1 MRKKRILA
9 MVLIIVLSLAGC
21 WLEPVDTTEPGPRV
35 VTEISITRESDQL
48 TKHYTKDEQLNV
60 FLNYLRLVSPKG
72 PPVTEILDQPSKEA
86 FEIHVYYS
94 DGTEK
99 YYRQKGLMYLYDDN
113 QEWKEIDPGIA
124 ARLPQL
130 FEENDE

>member
-1 MRKKRILA
+1 MRKNKILA
-9 MVLIIVLSLAGC
+9 VVLIMVLILTGC
-21 WLEPVDTTEPGPRV
+21 RWESVDITEPGPRV

-48 TKHYTKDEQLNV
+48 TKHYTRDEQLTV
-60 FLNYLRLVSPKG
+60 FLNYLRLISPKG

-124 ARLPQL
+124 ARLSQL